1 MAGLRDSINEENRP
15 QRKPTKIP
23 KGFDS
28 ISSFLDDMRRRYEWG
43 YGYNEHNIIAGKDDA
58 RFVTGEGQWDPIIRQ
73 RRMAERKPTLTFNR
87 LVAFL
92 AQVIGDRLMNET
104 EIRVLPDKGSEK
116 GIANIREGLIR
127 NIFKNSNAEFARSE
141 AAKYQVIGGQGAF
154 YLSVD
159 YCNNDVFEQ
168 EIRLNAIYDP
178 YAAVFDPLGIE
189 PSGKDCQFAFV
200 GEDIPQDEYKNRWPW
215 ASETSFMDSKT
226 WNQSGF
232 WMQED
237 TIRIVNYWRM
247 VTEGYKTLALYKDG
261 TVHDITDKEEYEY
274 EMFVATRDD
283 GEPYIREVP
292 KRFARLYVCSGNEIL
307 EGPYDYNCSSI
318 PVYRVA
324 GWEVNDGERI
334 YRWGLIRNLKDPQR
348 LHNYWRSTVAEQL
361 VAAPRN
367 KWLTTPEAVKGHEA
381 KWRRAPVSSD
391 PFLYYNDGEQPPIHI
406 PPPAIDAALV
416 NEAGASTQD
425 LKDIS
430 NLHEAALGMPSN
442 EVSGVAIQQRNQVSD
457 VGTYIY
463 TDRARIADER
473 CAVNINELIPDYYD
487 TMRVETI
494 MGADNKVDTITIN
507 DPSDP
512 NSDITVGKYNVTVS
526 VGPASAT
533 KRALAAEQMMAFVN
547 AVPQIAANV
556 MDLVADAQDWPQS
569 IEFARRFK
577 MMLPPGMLTPDEMTP
592 EMQQMQQ
599 ANEQK
604 QQQATQIQLLQL
616 QSKMALESAKTAEGQ
631 SRAHLSIAQ
640 AYKAILDAHA
650 RQADV
655 AQKGENAGIKTALDA
670 IDQHNAIGAED
681 RQYELD
687 ALASLTQ
694 AHNTL
699 ASANATNAQATA
711 TAAGV
716 GDPANGDGQ
725 DGAPAVAGPTSE
737 PNGE

>member
-1 MAGLRDSINEENRP
+1 
-15 QRKPTKIP
+15 
-23 KGFDS
+23 
-28 ISSFLDDMRRRYEWG
+28 
-43 YGYNEHNIIAGKDDA
+43 
-58 RFVTGEGQWDPIIRQ
+58 
-73 RRMAERKPTLTFNR
+73 
-87 LVAFL
+87 
-92 AQVIGDRLMNET
+92 MNET
-104 EIRVLPDKGSEK
+104 EIRVLPDKGAEK

-159 YCNNDVFEQ
+159 YCSNDVFEQ

-261 TVHDITDKEEYEY
+261 TVHDISDMEEYEY

-283 GEPYIREVP
+283 GEPYIRDVP

-318 PVYRVA
+318 PVYRVT

-391 PFLYYNDGEQPPIHI
+391 PFLYYNDGEQAPIHI

-416 NEAGASTQD
+416 NEAGTSTQD

-442 EVSGVAIQQRNQVSD
+442 EVSGVAIQQRNAVSD

-494 MGADNKVDTITIN
+494 MGADNKVDTVTIN

-725 DGAPAVAGPTSE
+725 GGQPAAAGASSE